1 MNPQLG
7 GCTKIK
13 ALLLESRRKIKMA
26 ANLPPHTMPAREPD
40 PAPASLEI
48 KPPPCWLEIL
58 SSEDPGAMWE
68 RLDVF
73 VRSAVTN
80 PDADYDEI
88 TQGFFLLLLATG
100 RFDTYREE
108 QSSDAEI
115 EVDLLSLLRPE

>member
-1 MNPQLG
+1 
-7 GCTKIK
+7 
-13 ALLLESRRKIKMA
+13 
-26 ANLPPHTMPAREPD
+26 MPAREPD
-40 PAPASLEI
+40 PAPATLEM
-48 KPPPCWLEIL
+48 KPPLCWLEIL
-58 SSEDPGAMWE
+58 SSEDPVAMWE

-80 PDADYDEI
+80 PYADYDEL

-108 QSSDAEI
+108 EFSDAEI